1 MLRHRGSGSS
11 RVPPRLQIW
20 GVERRRKIGLAQ
32 VTKIDDSAAKIRIAA
47 DSTFDLTGCRFVVG
61 HGGS

>member
-1 MLRHRGSGSS
+1 
-11 RVPPRLQIW
+11 VPPRLQIW